1 MTTADIV
8 LLSLKEENMKL
19 ILSGFSIDYEDAVT
33 TSSKKNEGFE
43 VIDCE
48 RLDEWVAVAYSL
60 P

>member
-1 MTTADIV
+1 MT
-8 LLSLKEENMKL
+8 L

-33 TSSKKNEGFE
+33 KSLKNEGFE

>member
-33 TSSKKNEGFE
+33 TSSKNQGFE